1 MDLSRPGDDDLL
13 PPPSFPPA
21 LLSEAQILSL
31 AQTGSLPLPLPPHLR
46 HLYSQLNSV
55 ATNFF
60 SLPPNTKE
68 ELYAPINGTELGYV
82 SIPAEKEYISF
93 RALTAHAAESELERT
108 TAAVWRETYT
118 LLYRVLCD
126 LAWAMDISHEVW
138 SKVLDGISPMPANL
152 EEATPTF
159 LRVFRY
165 EPNTGIAESHADL
178 GLLTLC
184 VGDGQGL
191 QVRAGGGR
199 GEEQWVGYHEP
210 TLLVGRTLTKLSGG
224 KIKAGI
230 HRVVGSSGGRN
241 SIVYALRPSTKH
253 EVDLGVFPGGR
264 GVIHMGELW
273 KSVWSGAFNV
283 NAPRDV
289 REKQKERQKRM
300 RESQLKGG
308 GEELE
313 YDQTNTLAA
322 IVG

>member
-1 MDLSRPGDDDLL
+1 MDHCERDDDLA
-13 PPPSFPPA
+13 PPPSSPPP

-46 HLYSQLNSV
+46 QLYTQLNSL
-55 ATNFF
+55 ATKFF
-60 SLPPNTKE
+60 SLPLNTKQDS
-68 ELYAPINGTELGYV
+68 YAPINGTELGYV

-108 TAAVWRETYT
+108 IAAVWRETYT
-118 LLYRVLCD
+118 FLYRILCD

-138 SKVLDGISPMPANL
+138 DRVLDGISPMPKRL

-191 QVRAGGGR
+191 QVRVGGANAK
-199 GEEQWVGYHEP
+199 EQWAEYQEP
-210 TLLVGRTLTKLSGG
+210 TLLVGKTLAKLSGG
-224 KIKAGI
+224 RIKPGV
-230 HRVVGSSGGRN
+230 HRVVGNTAGRN

-253 EVDLGVFPGGR
+253 EIELGMFPGVR
-264 GVIHMGELW
+264 APVHMGELW
-273 KSVWSGAFNV
+273 KSVWQGAFNV
-283 NAPRDV
+283 NAPLDV
-289 REKQKERQKRM
+289 REKQKERQRLMKQQERT
-300 RESQLKGG
+300 GTG
-308 GEELE
+308 GEDDF
-313 YDQTNTLAA
+313 DQTNTLSA
-322 IVG
+322 ITG